1 MKRKLITSIWAN
13 NEPPANIPDRAQVQE
28 ITNMAVDRLELAKA
42 LIRASDKPAKPT
54 KTKGGKDKTRKSAA
68 DGDGT
73 TAA

>member
-1 MKRKLITSIWAN
+1 
-13 NEPPANIPDRAQVQE
+13 
-28 ITNMAVDRLELAKA
+28 MAVDRLELAKA